1 MFVRFV
7 ESNQYIFVRMN
18 ILVDW
23 YISAITLSAN
33 LEGTF
38 LFILL
43 IAKYIDTCLVQLSAP
58 LISWLLWDLDF
69 IFLVS
74 DIGDD
79 CMNLSCITGIDGRQ
93 FTHNSLSA

>member
-58 LISWLLWDLDF
+58 LISWLLWDVTLILE
-69 IFLVS
+69 IFLMVENIS
-74 DIGDD
+74 VQFMDIHLRK
-79 CMNLSCITGIDGRQ
+79 NV
-93 FTHNSLSA
+93 